1 MRGKWRKG
9 LQLSGPAAP
18 STSEESDFSFLHS
31 PDVGRVEEVTAEQ
44 ETSRT
49 GRKRVRNPDK
59 WAKKHVKRP
68 GLRKNSPRLQI
79 ADLSDCCRKK
89 CLQQLSPSHL
99 NKIRDIFESMYYEEQ
114 NIYLSGILKRREA
127 KKTHGHPRKACP
139 TVSTKGK
146 RVGRTPAEESCFTY
160 EYYIRNEKGVDAR
173 VCQKAFCSVHG
184 FGPKRL
190 LILHKKTR

>member
-1 MRGKWRKG
+1 M
-9 LQLSGPAAP
+9 QLSGPAAP

-114 NIYLSGILKRREA
+114 NIYLNGILKRREA
-127 KKTHGHPRKACP
+127 KKKTWPPKKGLPY
-139 TVSTKGK
+139 SQYKGK
-146 RVGRTPAEESCFTY
+146 KSWKDTSRRKLF
-160 EYYIRNEKGVDAR
+160 YI
-173 VCQKAFCSVHG
+173 
-184 FGPKRL
+184 
-190 LILHKKTR
+190 